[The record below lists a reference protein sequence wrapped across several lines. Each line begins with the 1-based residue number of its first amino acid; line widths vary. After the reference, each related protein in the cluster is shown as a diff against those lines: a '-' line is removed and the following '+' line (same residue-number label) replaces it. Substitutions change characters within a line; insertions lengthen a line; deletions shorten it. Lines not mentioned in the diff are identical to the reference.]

1 MTARWSRRP
10 LFFPRPAPPFSRT
23 HSPTTLASRH
33 CLLRLMIQATGTLS
47 KENAAPLTTMASAK
61 AVGGAGAGAGAPA
74 VPALRVKKLHPDAV
88 MPKRGSSG
96 AAGYDLA
103 RCVER
108 VGARGACAA
117 RPRVRAASQPNFRP
131 RARFFFFAS
140 NRPALSTLSLSLSPL
155 HTAAPTSPSRRTAGP
170 SSPLAWPWPP
180 RPGPTPASPRGR
192 AWPSSTSSTRARAS
206 WTRTTGARSA
216 SSCSTMGR
224 PPLKVCIVRDG
235 RRALTREEGL
245 LGTRPAC
252 VWAAVHATVSLIK
265 TFLSLSLSFPF
276 FLHSQAWRPGRPA
289 HPGAHRHAG
298 GGRGG

>member
-10 LFFPRPAPPFSRT
+10 LFFLRPAPPFSRT

-61 AVGGAGAGAGAPA
+61 AVGGAGAGAPA

-96 AAGYDLA
+96 AAGYDLT
-103 RCVER
+103 RCVAR
-108 VGARGACAA
+108 VGARGGCAA

-140 NRPALSTLSLSLSPL
+140 NRPALSTLSPSLAHSCADVTVPPHGRAIVPTGLALAAPPGTYARVAPRSGLAVKHFIDTGAGVVDEDYRGEVGVVLFNHGEAAFEGVHCEGWASRAYQGGGVARDATRVRVGRSSRHGFSHQNLPLSLS
-155 HTAAPTSPSRRTAGP
+155 A
-170 SSPLAWPWPP
+170 
-180 RPGPTPASPRGR
+180 
-192 AWPSSTSSTRARAS
+192 
-206 WTRTTGARSA
+206 
-216 SSCSTMGR
+216 
-224 PPLKVCIVRDG
+224 
-235 RRALTREEGL
+235 
-245 LGTRPAC
+245 
-252 VWAAVHATVSLIK
+252 
-265 TFLSLSLSFPF
+265 FPIL
-276 FLHSQAWRPGRPA
+276 LHSQAWRPGRPA